1 MKVHDPQGMSEA
13 RHLLPADVV
22 YCGDQFDVFKNA
34 DAVVLLTEW
43 NVYRGIDM
51 QRGMKLMKS
60 PIFVDLRNV
69 YERARMEELGFSY
82 HCVGR

>member
-1 MKVHDPQGMSEA
+1 MHIEQHE
-13 RHLLPADVV
+13 
-22 YCGDQFDVFKNA
+22 A

-51 QRGMKLMKS
+51 LRGKAAMRT
-60 PIFVDLRNV
+60 PVFVDLRNV
-69 YERARMEELGFSY
+69 YERSRMEELGFSY